1 MATTNVRAFVK
12 VRGKDCYRPR
22 TEAEIAA
29 IQRRKAKKRR
39 KVVPLPRPAN
49 DP

>member
-1 MATTNVRAFVK
+1 MTSTDGIRAFVK
-12 VRGKDCYRPR
+12 VRGKDAYRSR

-29 IQRRKAKKRR
+29 LRRRSKPKKVML
-39 KVVPLPRPAN
+39 KVIVPAN